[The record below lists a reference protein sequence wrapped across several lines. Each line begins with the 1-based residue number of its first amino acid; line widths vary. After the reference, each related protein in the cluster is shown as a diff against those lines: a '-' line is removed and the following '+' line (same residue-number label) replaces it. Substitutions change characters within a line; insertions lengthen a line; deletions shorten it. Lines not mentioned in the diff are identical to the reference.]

1 MKYLYNAVEVCAFVF
16 LFSAKGLGYNINPWS
31 CLIVIGFHLCIYIFD
46 QAEKINSINNGKEA
60 MKSLQ
65 ELKEMLNRKDIYNPL
80 IFKQKNS
87 EEGYN

>member
-1 MKYLYNAVEVCAFVF
+1 MKYLYNTAELIAFVF
-16 LFSAKGLGYNINPWS
+16 LFSAKKFGIDISPWS
-31 CLIVIGFHLCIYIFD
+31 CTIVIIFHLCIYIFD

-65 ELKEMLNRKDIYNPL
+65 ELKNMLNRKDIYNPL
-80 IFKQKNS
+80 IFKPKNE